1 MRLGLI
7 GATGHWTTYA
17 PALGR
22 IPGLELV
29 AVAPAG
35 PEETPGAFDHAP
47 GLTPRTRRYEDAR
60 QMLDRERLDV
70 AQVSARCDRIPHW
83 SIACLERGLPVM
95 AEKPLAMDLPTLE
108 KLYGAA
114 RKAKVPVVPM
124 HTMRAVPVLAA
135 VRQAVRGGEVG
146 DPLLSFSQK
155 SYKWGKDRPE
165 FYRQRATFPG
175 IAPWVG
181 IHAFDWLH
189 WILGDVFVSIQG
201 IERATARPDYPACPS
216 QGAYLLTMAS
226 GGLAAVTLDYLRPES
241 AASHGDER
249 LRIAGTRGVV
259 ETALIERKAVLT
271 QSDRPA
277 RPLPLEAPADLFTQF
292 ARSLLGQGPPPISL
306 AEAFRITEIALKAR
320 QAAETGQMVSLKDSI
335 YRAP

>member
-1 MRLGLI
+1 MRLALI

-17 PALGR
+17 PALAKV
-22 IPGLELV
+22 PGLELA

-35 PEETPGAFDHAP
+35 PEETLGAFDHAP

-70 AQVSARCDRIPHW
+70 VQVCARCDRIPVW
-83 SIACLERGLPVM
+83 SGVCLGRGLPVM
-95 AEKPLAMDLPTLE
+95 AEKPLAMDLPALETL
-108 KLYGAA
+108 YHAA
-114 RKAKVPVVPM
+114 QKAKVPIVPM
-124 HTMRAVPVLAA
+124 HSMRSVPALAA
-135 VRQAVRGGEVG
+135 VRQAVRGGEIG

-165 FYRQRATFPG
+165 FYRDRATFPG

-189 WILGDVFVSIQG
+189 WILGDVFASVQG
-201 IERATARPDYPACPS
+201 KEGNARPEYPACPS
-216 QGAYLLTMAS
+216 QGAYLLATGS
-226 GGLAAVTLDYLRPES
+226 GSLAAVTLDYLRPET

-259 ETALIERKAVLT
+259 ETALVDRKAVLIA
-271 QSDRPA
+271 SDRPA
-277 RPLPLEAPADLFTQF
+277 RPLPLETPADLFTQF
-292 ARSLLGQGPPPISL
+292 ARSLLGQGLLPIGV
-306 AEAFRITEIALKAR
+306 AEGFRITEIALKAR
-320 QAAETGQMVSLKDSI
+320 QAAETGQTISLRESV
-335 YRAP
+335 YGPEE